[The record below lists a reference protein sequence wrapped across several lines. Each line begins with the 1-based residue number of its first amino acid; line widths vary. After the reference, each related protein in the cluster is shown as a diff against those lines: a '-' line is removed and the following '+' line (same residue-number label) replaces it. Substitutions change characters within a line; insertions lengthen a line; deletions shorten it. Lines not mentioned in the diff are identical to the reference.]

1 MNLVRYWCWLLVS
14 LSGILLA
21 STLSA
26 QVIHWP
32 QDTFQTLV
40 GQELTPHQIRSQA
53 ATVVLFM
60 DPECPVTQKYGA
72 TLRKLQ
78 QEWQDKDV
86 TVVAVYPVVGIDH
99 ETIAEFAQDY
109 RYNFT
114 HLPDPQQK
122 LAKQLQAN
130 TTPEAFLLDSLGQ
143 VRYRGAI
150 DNWFYELGRYRRVV
164 TEHYVAD
171 ALTAYLQG
179 NPISVSKTEAIGC
192 LIGTSMVEE
201 SHHGHH

>member
-1 MNLVRYWCWLLVS
+1 MRYIAAVFA
-14 LSGILLA
+14 ILLGLA
-21 STLSA
+21 PLSNLTG

-32 QDTFQTLV
+32 QETFQTIT
-40 GQELTPHQIRSQA
+40 QQSYTPQQIRDQA

-72 TLRKLQ
+72 TLRQLHE
-78 QEWQDKDV
+78 EWQEKDV
-86 TVVAVYPVVGIDH
+86 AVVAVYPVVGIDN
-99 ETIAEFAQDY
+99 ETITEFAQGY

-114 HLPDPQQK
+114 HLPDPQQQ
-122 LAKQLQAN
+122 LSQALQAS
-130 TTPEAFLLDSLGQ
+130 TTPEVFLLDSLGQ

-164 TEHYVAD
+164 TEHYLED
-171 ALTAYLQG
+171 ALTSYLQG
-179 NPISVSKTEAIGC
+179 DPVVIAKTEAIGC
-192 LIGTSMVEE
+192 LIGTSMVDE

>member
-1 MNLVRYWCWLLVS
+1 MRYIASVFAIFL
-14 LSGILLA
+14 GLA
-21 STLSA
+21 PLSTLTG

-32 QDTFQTLV
+32 QDTFQTIT
-40 GQELTPHQIRSQA
+40 QQDFTPQQIRNQA

-72 TLRKLQ
+72 TLRKLH
-78 QEWQDKDV
+78 QEWQDKNV
-86 TVVAVYPVVGIDH
+86 AVVAVYPVVNIDTA
-99 ETIAEFAQDY
+99 TITEFAQNY
-109 RYNFT
+109 RYNFS
-114 HLPDPQQK
+114 HLPDPQQQ
-122 LAKQLQAN
+122 LARSLQAR

-164 TEHYVAD
+164 TEHYVQD

-179 NPISVSKTEAIGC
+179 DPIVVSKTEAVGC
-192 LIGTSMVEE
+192 LIGSSMMEE
-201 SHHGHH
+201 NHRGHH

>member
-1 MNLVRYWCWLLVS
+1 MRYLATVSIVLLNLLL
-14 LSGILLA
+14 LPELP
-21 STLSA
+21 A

-32 QDTFQTLV
+32 QDTFQTLD
-40 GQELTPHQIRSQA
+40 GQKLTPQQIRQQA

-72 TLRKLQ
+72 TLRKLH
-78 QEWQDKDV
+78 QEWQEKDV
-86 TVVAVYPVVGIDH
+86 KLLAVYPVVGIDSA
-99 ETIAEFAQDY
+99 TVADFAQAY
-109 RYNFT
+109 RYEFT
-114 HLPDPQQK
+114 HVLDPQQQ
-122 LAKQLQAN
+122 LAKDLQAN
-130 TTPEAFLLDSLGQ
+130 TTPEVFMLDSLGQ

-164 TEHYVAD
+164 TEHYVQD

-179 NPISVSKTEAIGC
+179 DPIVISKTEAVGC

>member
-1 MNLVRYWCWLLVS
+1 MRYIALVFVIFLG
-14 LSGILLA
+14 LSPL
-21 STLSA
+21 STLRG

-32 QDTFQTLV
+32 QETFKTNTQ
-40 GQELTPHQIRSQA
+40 QNFTPQQIRDQA

-72 TLRKLQ
+72 TLRKLH
-78 QEWQDKDV
+78 QEWQDKN
-86 TVVAVYPVVGIDH
+86 VAMVAIYPVVGIDSA
-99 ETIAEFAQDY
+99 TITEFAKDY

-114 HLPDPQQK
+114 HLPDPRQQ
-122 LAKQLQAN
+122 LARALQAS

-164 TEHYVAD
+164 TEHYVQD

-179 NPISVSKTEAIGC
+179 DPIVTAKTEAVGC

-201 SHHGHH
+201 LHHGHH